1 VSAAQTLTAA
11 APDVDDLVPPEPT
24 APSSVPAAAAASFPK
39 VLRGRLEAFFAT
51 ADLSPK
57 ADRAMWIKIAVGL
70 AVLAGSWTAM
80 YALHARGWAFLA
92 LYFVGGLAQTFL
104 LLNIAH
110 DSNHNAISRRPLVNK
125 TLNYVFDLCGI
136 SSYMWRILHHRGHH
150 SCINLHGEDDAIEG
164 RGLFRF
170 TPHDPRAPL
179 HRFQHIYAL
188 FLYALFSLEY
198 VFIRDFQS
206 FFAPAHDYLTRT
218 RHPLREYVILFAGK
232 SFYLTYMLVLPVVI
246 MKQPIWLTLVAFFLV
261 HLAVGLSVVLV
272 FQTTHVIEE
281 TYFPLHRS
289 EFENGVYHVFATTAD
304 YATENPVVAWLV
316 GGLNHHVV
324 HHLCPYVCHTHYA
337 PLTRIVK
344 QTAEEFGIPYRQHPS
359 MTQAIRHH
367 LLLLKQLG
375 SQD

>member
-1 VSAAQTLTAA
+1 MFAAEATIPEALDAA
-11 APDVDDLVPPEPT
+11 DLVPPENFASTIEPG
-24 APSSVPAAAAASFPK
+24 SAATFPK
-39 VLRGRLEAFFAT
+39 VLRRRLETFFAD

-57 ADRAMWIKIAVGL
+57 ADPMMWGKIAIGM
-70 AVLAGSWTAM
+70 AVLAGSWTAL
-80 YALHARGWAFLA
+80 YLLHPAAWAFMA
-92 LYFVGGLAQTFL
+92 LYVLGGLAQTFL

-110 DSNHNAISRRPLVNK
+110 DSNHNAISSRPAINK
-125 TLNYVFDLCGI
+125 SLNYVFDLCGI

-170 TPHDPRAPL
+170 TPHDPRKPL

-188 FLYALFSLEY
+188 FLYAMFSLEY
-198 VFIRDFQS
+198 VFVRDFQS
-206 FFAPAHDYLTRT
+206 FFFPGHAYLTRT
-218 RHPLREYVILFAGK
+218 KHPLREYVILFAGK
-232 SFYLTYMLVLPVVI
+232 AFYLTYMLVLPI
-246 MKQPIWLTLVAFFLV
+246 MVMKESPLLVLAAFFIV
-261 HLAVGLSVVLV
+261 HLIVGLSVVLV
-272 FQTTHVIEE
+272 FQTTHVIED

-304 YATENPVVAWLV
+304 YATENPVVGWLV

-344 QTAEEFGIPYRQHPS
+344 QTAEEFGVPYRQHAT
-359 MTQAIRHH
+359 MTKAIWHH
-367 LLLLKQLG
+367 LQLLKQLG
-375 SQD
+375 NEG